1 MKNPKWHRD
10 EIILALDLYF
20 KLKHGD
26 INANNPEVIKLSII
40 LNQLN
45 LPVDTQDIAK
55 YRNPNGVS
63 LKLSNFLAIDP
74 DYKGKG
80 MDNYSKL
87 DEEIFFEY
95 LKEKDRLLKEV
106 MNVLKKS
113 LKSC

>member
-20 KLKHGD
+20 KLKPGE
-26 INANNPEVIKLSII
+26 ISANNPEIIKLSIV

-45 LPVDTQDIAK
+45 LPVEKKDIEK

-74 DYKGKG
+74 DYEGKG

-87 DEEIFFEY
+87 DEDIFFEFRNN
-95 LKEKDRLLKEV
+95 KEKLSKEV
-106 MNVLKKS
+106 IEILIGIMRI
-113 LKSC
+113 